1 MTGSGSE
8 NQNDDSPLTAAEFY
22 DLLMSRGFP
31 LSEIDNW
38 NTGDLI
44 DWAKAHDRNIRIAN
58 GEEVKDPY
66 DQYKNLKAMEPE
78 IERLHAEGKIK
89 EIKYQSYRQTL
100 ENCEKQLRE

>member
-1 MTGSGSE
+1 MTGSGS
-8 NQNDDSPLTAAEFY
+8 DDQSDNPLTAAEFC

-31 LSEIDNW
+31 LPEIDSW

-44 DWAKAHDRNIRIAN
+44 DWAKAHDRNIRIAR

-66 DQYKNLKAMEPE
+66 EQYKNLKAMEPE

-89 EIKYQSYRQTL
+89 EVKYQSYRKTL
-100 ENCEKQLRE
+100 ETCEKQLRE

>member
-1 MTGSGSE
+1 MTGSGS
-8 NQNDDSPLTAAEFY
+8 DDHSDNPLTAAEFC

-44 DWAKAHDRNIRIAN
+44 DWAKAHDRNIRIAR
-58 GEEVKDPY
+58 GEDVSDPY
-66 DQYKNLKAMEPE
+66 EQYKRLKAMEPE
-78 IERLHAEGKIK
+78 IERMHEAGQIK
-89 EIKYQSYRQTL
+89 EAKYRSYRKTL